1 MMSQKGEIRLTYN
14 ASHARWENNP
24 ARQIAYSVWASDPRK
39 PVTELLPAIES
50 AIGEK
55 LAVRTVQEWRKRDQW
70 ESRLARDMLAG
81 SEVYV
86 AQVVTDLRVAAPFAV
101 AYLDAV
107 AQGRQEPDAQR
118 ISAAKAI
125 LSENRGMLAMMADAL
140 RPKEEEGEVA
150 LSPALSDEELYAL
163 AMQGRDADQE
173 E

>member
-1 MMSQKGEIRLTYN
+1 
-14 ASHARWENNP
+14 
-24 ARQIAYSVWASDPRK
+24 
-39 PVTELLPAIES
+39 
-50 AIGEK
+50 
-55 LAVRTVQEWRKRDQW
+55 
-70 ESRLARDMLAG
+70 MLAG

-107 AQGRQEPDAQR
+107 AQGRQEPDAGR

-150 LSPALSDEELYAL
+150 LSSALSDEELLAL
-163 AMQGRDADQE
+163 ALQGRDADQE
-173 E
+173 